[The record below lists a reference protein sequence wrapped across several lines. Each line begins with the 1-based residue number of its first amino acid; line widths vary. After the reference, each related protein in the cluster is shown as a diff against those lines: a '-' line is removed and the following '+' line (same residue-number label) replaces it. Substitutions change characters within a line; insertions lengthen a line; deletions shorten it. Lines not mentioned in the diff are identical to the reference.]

1 MFQEIQNNTIRYI
14 RVFNFKAFRILK
26 LSPAERI
33 VFCAILSWCISTED
47 HKCYR
52 SLNFLLAD
60 SNYVCCNRSSLGRVI
75 TRLKELNLIYSENKQ
90 TQTLVLCVNEQ
101 LIDELERV
109 PEDQIEEYAK
119 KYRQPL
125 PVTG

>member
-33 VFCAILSWCISTED
+33 VFCAILSWCLSSED
-47 HKCYR
+47 HKCCR
-52 SLNFLLAD
+52 SLNYLLSD
-60 SNYVCCNRSSLGRVI
+60 LNYVCCNRSSLGRVI

-90 TQTLVLCVNEQ
+90 TQALVLCVNEQ

-119 KYRQPL
+119 KYRQPS